1 MDPNERLTGIASL
14 PPGGGMTPG
23 GGMPSRGGMTSR
35 GGMPPGG
42 MPPRGGMPPGGM
54 GGPSTGMSG
63 PPTGMGERAVA
74 GAPPIEEDPGMNIE
88 QDSAMLAEAVVG
100 RAQGDVGAAIAVL
113 DTAKAMLI
121 SSVEQPPMDG
131 GMGEPPMQAAYGG
144 PLYRQGGG
152 GLSFGDVLSPTE
164 IAETGFD
171 PRASA
176 VVNEN
181 VSDVLRQMIMDN
193 LQEGRA
199 PSDRDVAFHT
209 EILRKALGQG
219 QTGRTLSDKDLA
231 SHLDMIG
238 QGQTGRESSDRDRS
252 RGFSPTRNRALSRMM
267 RHRRS

>member
-1 MDPNERLTGIASL
+1 MAGIEDLTNIMMA
-14 PPGGGMTPG
+14 GG
-23 GGMPSRGGMTSR
+23 RGDV
-35 GGMPPGG
+35 P
-42 MPPRGGMPPGGM
+42 PPGGM
-54 GGPSTGMSG
+54 GGPPPGMGG
-63 PPTGMGERAVA
+63 PPPGGPPPGMGEMAAA
-74 GAPPIEEDPGMNIE
+74 GGSPMGEEPPMDIE

-100 RAQGDVGAAIAVL
+100 RAQGDIGQAIAVL
-113 DTAKAMLI
+113 DTAKAMLVA
-121 SSVEQPPMDG
+121 SAEQPPMDG
-131 GMGEPPMQAAYGG
+131 MGGPPMDPGMGGPPMQAAYGG

-199 PSDRDVAFHT
+199 PSDRDVAFRT
-209 EILRKALGQG
+209 EMLRKALGQG

-231 SHLDMIG
+231 RHLETINSPRVRPP
-238 QGQTGRESSDRDRS
+238 TTAERDR
-252 RGFSPTRNRALSRMM
+252 ALQRLM
-267 RHRRS
+267 RYRRS